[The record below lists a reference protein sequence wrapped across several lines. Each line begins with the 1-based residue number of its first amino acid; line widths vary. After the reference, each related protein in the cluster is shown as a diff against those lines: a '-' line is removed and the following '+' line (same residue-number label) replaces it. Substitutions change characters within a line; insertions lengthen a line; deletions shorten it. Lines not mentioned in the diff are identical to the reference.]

1 MEALSAA
8 CRVPTAEHLKKPP
21 MRRWKSSL
29 SQKLPPSR
37 LNRTGS
43 DRLMLSTDY
52 SSELMKLLPN
62 CHFAVA
68 RLCFPP

>member
-43 DRLMLSTDY
+43 NRLMLSTDY
-52 SSELMKLLPN
+52 SSELPLETKPLRGLREMLTWTL
-62 CHFAVA
+62 
-68 RLCFPP
+68 